1 MTDRGAPE
9 LRLESVSH
17 VYQQGQVRALDDVS
31 LTIGPGEVVALVGQ
45 NGSGKTTLVRHL
57 NGLLRPTSGRV
68 LVDGQDAARSHG
80 GAAGSRRGP
89 RLPGP

>member
-1 MTDRGAPE
+1 MTHRGAPE

-45 NGSGKTTLVRHL
+45 N
-57 NGLLRPTSGRV
+57 
-68 LVDGQDAARSHG
+68 
-80 GAAGSRRGP
+80 
-89 RLPGP
+89 